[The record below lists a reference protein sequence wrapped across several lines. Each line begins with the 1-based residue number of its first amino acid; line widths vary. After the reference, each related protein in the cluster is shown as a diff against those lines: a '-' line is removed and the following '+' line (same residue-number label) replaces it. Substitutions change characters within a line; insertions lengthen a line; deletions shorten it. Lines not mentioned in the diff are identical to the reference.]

1 MFPVLPPVCQTTW
14 MNENKTGPTDVPVEE
29 FLASVEHP
37 VRRADGFELLELMKS
52 VTGQDPVMW
61 GPSIVGFGK
70 YHYRY
75 GSGREGDSAAVGFS
89 PRKANLALYGLTYG
103 PDADRLLPVLG
114 KHKTGAACLYVNRLD
129 DVDRDVLAG
138 LIRSG
143 YQHVMAELHTP

>member
-1 MFPVLPPVCQTTW
+1 MLPRVCQTTW
-14 MNENKTGPTDVPVEE
+14 MNENKTGPTEVPVEE

-61 GPSIVGFGK
+61 GPSIVGFGR

>member
-1 MFPVLPPVCQTTW
+1 
-14 MNENKTGPTDVPVEE
+14 MNENKTGPTEVPVEE

-61 GPSIVGFGK
+61 GPSIVGFGR

-103 PDADRLLPVLG
+103 PDTDRLLPVLG
-114 KHKTGAACLYVNRLD
+114 KHKTGAACLYINRLD

>member
-1 MFPVLPPVCQTTW
+1 
-14 MNENKTGPTDVPVEE
+14 MNENKTGPTEVPVEE

-61 GPSIVGFGK
+61 GPGIVGFGR